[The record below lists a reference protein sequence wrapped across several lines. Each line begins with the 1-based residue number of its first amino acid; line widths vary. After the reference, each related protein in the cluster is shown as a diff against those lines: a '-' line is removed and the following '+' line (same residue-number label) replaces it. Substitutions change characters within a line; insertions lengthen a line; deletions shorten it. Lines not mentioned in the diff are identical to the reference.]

1 MRHVVWD
8 WNGTLFDDLHL
19 VVEGVNAVMADAG
32 LPAITADDY
41 RRLYTRPVH
50 RFYERLYGR
59 PITDGEWVR
68 LDRLFHDAYAEQL
81 HRAGLSTDAHQAL
94 DAVAAAGRSQSL
106 LSMYRHDDLVPLV
119 TDLGVHDRFV
129 VVEGLTGEGGGR
141 KARHLEAH
149 LGRVAHV
156 AGEDPDR
163 IVVIGDALDDLHA
176 AQHVGARCVL
186 YDSGSHPRAELEA
199 AGAPIAD
206 SLVEALELAGI

>member
-19 VVEGVNAVMADAG
+19 VVEAVNAVMADAG
-32 LPAITADDY
+32 LHPITADDY

-59 PITDGEWVR
+59 PVRDDEWVH
-68 LDRLFHDAYAEQL
+68 LDRVFHDAYADEL
-81 HRAGLSTDAHQAL
+81 HRAGLSADALHAL
-94 DAVAAAGRSQSL
+94 GEVERAGRSQSL
-106 LSMYRHDDLVPLV
+106 LSMYRHDALVPLV

-129 VVEGLTGEGGGR
+129 LVEGLRGEGGGH
-141 KARHLEAH
+141 KATHLEAH
-149 LGRVAHV
+149 LARVAHV

-163 IVVIGDALDDLHA
+163 IVVVGDALDDLHA

-186 YDSGSHPRAELEA
+186 YDAGSHPREELEA
-199 AGAPIAD
+199 TGAPIAD
-206 SLVEALELAGI
+206 SLVHALELAGL